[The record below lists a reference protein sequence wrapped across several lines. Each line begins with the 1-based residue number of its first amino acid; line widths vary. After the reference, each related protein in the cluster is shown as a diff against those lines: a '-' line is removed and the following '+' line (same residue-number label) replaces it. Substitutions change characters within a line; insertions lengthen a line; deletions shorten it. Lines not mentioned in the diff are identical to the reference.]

1 MFKWKGM
8 KDDEFTKL
16 FAYMERK
23 FSDIEAALADEAD
36 KSDVTRVLNGLF
48 TIQGVVGV

>member
-1 MFKWKGM
+1 MQVVFRRKEM
-8 KDDEFTKL
+8 KDDEFTKI

-36 KSDVTRVLNGLF
+36 KSDVTRV
-48 TIQGVVGV
+48 